1 MKPKL
6 ILHIGAPK
14 CGSSTIQSFLSKN
27 RDQLR
32 SAGYLVPDEE
42 LGIHGEVSGHHVW
55 FLHGFRSDTAAGKAE
70 VRQRLLKLKSKL
82 RGEGEQ
88 GIIIS
93 AENLSDSFGLH
104 HLFVDLTEDFDFRI
118 IVYIRRQDD
127 FLLSSWQQWNVKK
140 AKDFWAWLLRAIGG
154 QRRGDWYHAL
164 EPWIRTFGAQVIIVR
179 RFGRQYFHDGDL
191 LSDFCASCGLPS
203 GKLDLTVEQKNTG
216 FNDTVVDFAFALQDL
231 FTDGHD
237 NDFYRMISHLG
248 GTATQKSGNSSWLN
262 HAQRNALL
270 SHYAESNKRIKD
282 LFFPGSDIPDS
293 LFEPPKRKTG
303 PDPRTSA
310 VSPHSELLMRLLY
323 GVYKELEAQRK

>member
-1 MKPKL
+1 MVK
-6 ILHIGAPK
+6 
-14 CGSSTIQSFLSKN
+14 
-27 RDQLR
+27 
-32 SAGYLVPDEE
+32 
-42 LGIHGEVSGHHVW
+42 
-55 FLHGFRSDTAAGKAE
+55 
-70 VRQRLLKLKSKL
+70 
-82 RGEGEQ
+82 
-88 GIIIS
+88 
-93 AENLSDSFGLH
+93 
-104 HLFVDLTEDFDFRI
+104 VDD
-118 IVYIRRQDD
+118 
-127 FLLSSWQQWNVKK
+127 
-140 AKDFWAWLLRAIGG
+140 
-154 QRRGDWYHAL
+154 
-164 EPWIRTFGAQVIIVR
+164 
-179 RFGRQYFHDGDL
+179 
-191 LSDFCASCGLPS
+191 
-203 GKLDLTVEQKNTG
+203 
-216 FNDTVVDFAFALQDL
+216 FALQDL